1 MKITAVRSHRLPSGL
16 RWPWILVSVETDAGL
31 VGVGDATNF
40 PGGRAIEGA
49 LAELDALLRG
59 EDPLRIGPLWTK
71 MQRHLTYV
79 GSAGAAVGAIS
90 GVDIALWD
98 LLGKSSGLPVY
109 QLLGGA
115 YRTQIPLYA
124 NNWFAGIPRAP
135 DAFAEAAGRT
145 AALGYRA
152 LKLDPLTAIDPDSRD
167 ATAKE
172 LAAAEQLVAA
182 VRRAVG
188 PGVDI
193 AIDTHARL
201 NVPSVIRLAELL
213 EPHRIWFLEEPVGP
227 ETPEAMAD
235 VRRRVRVPICTGE
248 RLFTR
253 HGFRRVLETHAAD
266 LLMPDVVRTGG
277 LSEARAIAALAE
289 MYYVPIAPHNPNSP
303 VATIASAHLCAA
315 VPNVSR
321 LEFLAVD
328 APWRDEILTVPLPV
342 ERGEFVLPD
351 RPGLGIDVRWDRVA
365 ELAAAGPA

>member
-1 MKITAVRSHRLPSGL
+1 MKITAVRSHRLPSAMA
-16 RWPWILVSVETDAGL
+16 WPWILVSVETDAGL
-31 VGVGDATNF
+31 TGVGDATNF
-40 PGGRAIEGA
+40 PGGRAVEGA

-59 EDPLRIGPLWTK
+59 DDPLRIGPLWTK
-71 MQRHLTYV
+71 MQRHLTYI
-79 GSAGAAVGAIS
+79 GSAGASVGAIG

-98 LLGKSSGLPVY
+98 LLGKSCGLPVY

-115 YRTQIPLYA
+115 YRTRIPLYA
-124 NNWFAGIPRAP
+124 NAWFRGIPRTP
-135 DAFAEAAGRT
+135 EAFAEAARR
-145 AALGYRA
+145 AAAEGYRA
-152 LKLDPLTAIDPDSRD
+152 LKFDPLTTVDPDSRD
-167 ATAKE
+167 ATAGE
-172 LAAAEQLVAA
+172 LASAAELVGA

-188 PGVDI
+188 PAIDI

-201 NVPSVIRLAELL
+201 NVPSVIRLAELV
-213 EPHRIWFLEEPVGP
+213 EPHHIWFLEEPVGP

-235 VRRRVRVPICTGE
+235 VRRRVRVPVCTGE

-277 LSEARAIAALAE
+277 LSEAKAIAALAE

-303 VATIASAHLCAA
+303 VSTIASAHLCAA
-315 VPNVSR
+315 IPNFSR
-321 LEFLAVD
+321 LEFLAAD
-328 APWRDEILTVPLPV
+328 APWRDEILTSPLPV

-365 ELAAAGPA
+365 ELARSGPA